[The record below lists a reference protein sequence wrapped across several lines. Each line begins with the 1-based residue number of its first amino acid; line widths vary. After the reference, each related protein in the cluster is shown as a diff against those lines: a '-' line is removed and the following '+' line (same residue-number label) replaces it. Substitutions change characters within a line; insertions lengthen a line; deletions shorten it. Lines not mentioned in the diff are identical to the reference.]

1 MLKTLYQ
8 KVFDV
13 KAVKQKLPVTD
24 QQFVDVIA
32 DAVNQA
38 ALAGQVTA
46 MREGQ
51 IMRLDEL
58 HRCHVECT
66 GD

>member
-1 MLKTLYQ
+1 MKTLYQ
-8 KVFDV
+8 KVIDV
-13 KAVKQKLPVTD
+13 ESVKQKLPVTD
-24 QQFVDVIA
+24 QQFVDAIA
-32 DAVNQA
+32 NAVNQA

-46 MREGQ
+46 MKEEQ

>member
-1 MLKTLYQ
+1 MKTLYQ
-8 KVFDV
+8 KVVDV
-13 KAVKQKLPVTD
+13 EAVKGNLPVDD

-32 DAVNQA
+32 DAVHQA

-46 MREGQ
+46 MKEGQ
-51 IMRLDEL
+51 IIRLDEL

>member
-1 MLKTLYQ
+1 MKTLYQ
-8 KVFDV
+8 KVVEVEEV
-13 KAVKQKLPVTD
+13 KGKMPATD

-32 DAVNQA
+32 QAVHAA
-38 ALAGQVTA
+38 ALAGQVIA
-46 MREGQ
+46 MKEGQ
-51 IMRLDEL
+51 IIRLDEL

>member
-8 KVFDV
+8 KVLDV
-13 KAVKQKLPVTD
+13 EAVKHTLPVTD

-32 DAVNQA
+32 NAVNQA

-46 MREGQ
+46 MKEGQ
-51 IMRLDEL
+51 IVRLDEL

>member
-1 MLKTLYQ
+1 MKTLFQ
-8 KVFDV
+8 KVIDV
-13 KAVKQKLPVTD
+13 EAVKQKLPVTD

-32 DAVNQA
+32 DAVHQA
-38 ALAGQVTA
+38 ALAGQVIA
-46 MREGQ
+46 MKEGQ
-51 IMRLDEL
+51 IIRLDEL

>member
-1 MLKTLYQ
+1 MKTLYQ
-8 KVFDV
+8 KVVDV
-13 KAVKQKLPVTD
+13 EAVKGNLPVDD

-32 DAVNQA
+32 DAVHQA
-38 ALAGQVTA
+38 ALAGQVIA
-46 MREGQ
+46 MKEGQ
-51 IMRLDEL
+51 IIRLDEL